1 MKFPCRALCALFVA
15 TYAAHA
21 ASPDEDDATFGDYA
35 PTVDDDL
42 VIYVPKY
49 TVKLGFRAL
58 TGAKSSFGGQGTI
71 SSAANLGSDSE
82 LNVPQNRDYHDG
94 YVHLDTRTAV
104 DPSGTSVPITPD
116 GKTNTW
122 SMGSGKQLTDDA
134 SSVGAGYVM
143 MNSYAA
149 TITDTSFHEKNP
161 GVAAG
166 LELALER
173 EMGKLFN
180 SRVKWGVVAG
190 FSINQI
196 SSIAKASVGA
206 SINKTTD
213 YYSLFGQTIP
223 PDADGNISY
232 TGPSSSGTADT
243 TILLGNEVL
252 KRVRDQISNS
262 PTAVTSEWH
271 LRGAYF
277 TMRAGPTI
285 YVPIGTRFSATM
297 SAGAVLVYSG
307 TTFDVKQT
315 FTPETGDD
323 ITQSVT
329 GLESKLLPGFYVD
342 ANLQWSMTDTA
353 GLYLGGVY
361 QNSGDYEQSVSPDEG
376 TSSYKA
382 RVNLSSLQGIRAGVN
397 FRF

>member
-1 MKFPCRALCALFVA
+1 MKFPYRALCALFVA

-21 ASPDEDDATFGDYA
+21 ASPDEDEATFGDYA

-71 SSAANLGSDSE
+71 SSTNNIGSE
-82 LNVPQNRDYHDG
+82 TGVQNRDYHDG
-94 YVHLDTRTAV
+94 YVHLDTRGVT
-104 DPSGTSVPITPD
+104 DPSGNTVPITPD

-122 SMGSGKQLTDDA
+122 SMVSGDQLTTD
-134 SSVGAGYVM
+134 GYVM
-143 MNSYAA
+143 MNTYAA
-149 TITDTSFHEKNP
+149 TITDTSFHQKNP
-161 GVAAG
+161 GLAAG

-173 EMGKLFN
+173 DMGKLFN

-196 SSIAKASVGA
+196 SAISKATVAA

-223 PDADGNISY
+223 PDSDGNISY
-232 TGPSSSGTADT
+232 TGPSASGSADT
-243 TILLGNEVL
+243 TILIGNEVL
-252 KRVRDQISNS
+252 HRTTNQISTSDSN
-262 PTAVTSEWH
+262 VTSEWH
-271 LRGAYF
+271 LRGAYL
-277 TMRAGPTI
+277 TMRAGPSL
-285 YVPIGTRFSATM
+285 YLPIGTRFSATM

-307 TTFDVKQT
+307 TTFDVTQT
-315 FTPETGDD
+315 FTPSTGDD

-329 GLESKLLPGFYVD
+329 GLESKLLPGFFVD
-342 ANLQWSMTDTA
+342 ANLQWSMTDNA
-353 GLYLGGVY
+353 GLYVGAVY
-361 QNSGDYEQSVSPDEG
+361 QSSGDYEQTVSPDEG
-376 TSSYKA
+376 TSNYKA
-382 RVNLSSLQGIRAGVN
+382 RVDLSSLQGVRAGVN